1 MWEMYCYDWSFH
13 RLGRLATS
21 RLGSEGDDRESQ
33 TFMADLS
40 DLIRPTALTLRLS
53 EIYNNEWLFA
63 YESLMSRV
71 FNEKKVIGELLSCIT
86 VRVREQAFFCI
97 LAACILPQTRATAF
111 NNQAINS
118 LPCFHNKWWGF
129 GLFKQYLHSWK
140 SLMKFRSRQKAL

>member
-40 DLIRPTALTLRLS
+40 DLIRPTALTFRLS

-86 VRVREQAFFCI
+86 VRVRKQEFFASSLHVFC
-97 LAACILPQTRATAF
+97 LKRAQPSF
-111 NNQAINS
+111 NNQAINF
-118 LPCFHNKWWGF
+118 LQCFPNKWWGF

-140 SLMKFRSRQKAL
+140 SLMKFRSRQKAM

>member
-1 MWEMYCYDWSFH
+1 MVIFGSCKWGEMYCYDWSFH

-86 VRVREQAFFCI
+86 VRVREQAVFASLLHVFCHK
-97 LAACILPQTRATAF
+97 RAQPHLTIKQSTLYHVF
-111 NNQAINS
+111 IINGEVLVYLNNIYI
-118 LPCFHNKWWGF
+118 HE
-129 GLFKQYLHSWK
+129 
-140 SLMKFRSRQKAL
+140 SR